1 MERNILE
8 RSTSERGVWRK
19 MFWRR
24 REVLCVSASLRA
36 LRLYSSR
43 EPDLPSRCKHGQ
55 VLAAAHKA
63 GGFADGGLGCAQDV
77 AANSVIIARPMEYTV
92 IIEPADDGTF
102 SVYVPD
108 LPGCVSTGRTRE
120 EAIESIREAI
130 AGHVQT
136 LRELGEPVPPP
147 RSQSQVVAP

>member
-1 MERNILE
+1 MI
-8 RSTSERGVWRK
+8 S
-19 MFWRR
+19 M
-24 REVLCVSASLRA
+24 
-36 LRLYSSR
+36 
-43 EPDLPSRCKHGQ
+43 Q
-55 VLAAAHKA
+55 
-63 GGFADGGLGCAQDV
+63 
-77 AANSVIIARPMEYTV
+77 YTV

-130 AGHVQT
+130 QGHIQT

-147 RSQSQVVAP
+147 RSQSQVVPA

>member
-1 MERNILE
+1 MKTIP
-8 RSTSERGVWRK
+8 V
-19 MFWRR
+19 
-24 REVLCVSASLRA
+24 
-36 LRLYSSR
+36 
-43 EPDLPSRCKHGQ
+43 Q
-55 VLAAAHKA
+55 
-63 GGFADGGLGCAQDV
+63 
-77 AANSVIIARPMEYTV
+77 YTV

-108 LPGCVSTGRTRE
+108 LPGCVSTGRSRE

-147 RSQSQVVAP
+147 RSQSQVVAA